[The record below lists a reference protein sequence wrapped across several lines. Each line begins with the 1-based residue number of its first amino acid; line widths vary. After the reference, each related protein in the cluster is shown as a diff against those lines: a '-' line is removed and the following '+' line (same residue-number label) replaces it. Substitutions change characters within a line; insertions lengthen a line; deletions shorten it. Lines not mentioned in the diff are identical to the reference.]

1 MGVCHDKTTR
11 MLRTQNYNVVRH
23 PRDGINPLD
32 LIGAFKDTVHQLG
45 GLDKLITNPPPN
57 PPTIARNQAAA
68 DLEGQQS
75 DKQATGIGLSFLG
88 SILKALGGDLDVSAR
103 PEVVCQRCMQPMR
116 WPVKV
121 KSRIALVSDY
131 DAADR
136 VPEGLE
142 VFLVEG
148 DSVSVR
154 DLVDEEIMLALPNV
168 PRHEEGSECAE
179 RRMQLPGHEVG
190 PDEPDDSQVQK
201 PFAQLGELLKR
212 K

>member
-1 MGVCHDKTTR
+1 MSLGWSRRAPVDSLVGTEAAIDFTIPLAELPRVSHELSASDGDANGK
-11 MLRTQNYNVVRH
+11 VRFS
-23 PRDGINPLD
+23 RERG
-32 LIGAFKDTVHQLG
+32 
-45 GLDKLITNPPPN
+45 
-57 PPTIARNQAAA
+57 QAVA
-68 DLEGQQS
+68 DLEVNAQ
-75 DKQATGIGLSFLG
+75 
-88 SILKALGGDLDVSAR
+88 

-116 WPVKV
+116 WPVTV

-142 VFLVEG
+142 IYLVEA

-154 DLVDEEIMLALPNV
+154 DLVDEEILLALPNAA
-168 PRHEEGSECAE
+168 RHAEGSECADSA
-179 RRMQLPGHEVG
+179 MQLPGHEVDA
-190 PDEPDDSQVQK
+190 DEAEDPQVQK

>member
-1 MGVCHDKTTR
+1 MSLGWSRRALVDTLVGTETALDFSIPLAELPRVSRELTSTEGEARGH
-11 MLRTQNYNVVRH
+11 VRFS
-23 PRDGINPLD
+23 R
-32 LIGAFKDTVHQLG
+32 QLG
-45 GLDKLITNPPPN
+45 
-57 PPTIARNQAAA
+57 QAVA
-68 DLEGQQS
+68 DLEVGAQ
-75 DKQATGIGLSFLG
+75 
-88 SILKALGGDLDVSAR
+88 

-121 KSRIALVSDY
+121 KSRVALVSDY

-136 VPEGLE
+136 VPEEME

-154 DLVDEEIMLALPNV
+154 DLVDEEVMLALPHV
-168 PRHEEGSECAE
+168 PRHAEDSECARQE
-179 RRMQLPGHEVG
+179 VQLPGE
-190 PDEPDDSQVQK
+190 PDEPDVEPDTQK

>member
-1 MGVCHDKTTR
+1 MSLGWSRRAPVDTLVGTETALDFSIPLAELPRVSHELAGTDGAAGG
-11 MLRTQNYNVVRH
+11 QVRFS
-23 PRDGINPLD
+23 RQQG
-32 LIGAFKDTVHQLG
+32 
-45 GLDKLITNPPPN
+45 
-57 PPTIARNQAAA
+57 QAVA
-68 DLEGQQS
+68 DLEVGAQ
-75 DKQATGIGLSFLG
+75 
-88 SILKALGGDLDVSAR
+88 

-121 KSRIALVSDY
+121 KSRVALVSDY

-136 VPEGLE
+136 VPDGME

-168 PRHEEGSECAE
+168 PRHEEDSECA
-179 RRMQLPGHEVG
+179 RRKVQLPGQT
-190 PDEPDDSQVQK
+190 DEPEEAADPKVQK
-201 PFAQLGELLKR
+201 PFAQFGELLKR

>member
-1 MGVCHDKTTR
+1 MSLGWSRRAPVDTLVGTE
-11 MLRTQNYNVVRH
+11 TAV
-23 PRDGINPLD
+23 DFTIPL
-32 LIGAFKDTVHQLG
+32 
-45 GLDKLITNPPPN
+45 
-57 PPTIARNQAAA
+57 A
-68 DLEGQQS
+68 DLPRVSHELTSKDGEASGHVRFSRQQGQ
-75 DKQATGIGLSFLG
+75 AV
-88 SILKALGGDLDVSAR
+88 ADLVVGAQ

-121 KSRIALVSDY
+121 KSRVALVSDY

-136 VPEGLE
+136 VPAEME

-154 DLVDEEIMLALPNV
+154 DLVDEEVMLALPNV
-168 PRHEEGSECAE
+168 PRHDEDSECA
-179 RRMQLPGHEVG
+179 RQKVQLPGQ
-190 PDEPDDSQVQK
+190 PDEPDDEADLQVQK

>member
-1 MGVCHDKTTR
+1 MSLGWSRRALVDTLVGTETALDFSIPLAELPRVSRELTSTEGEARGH
-11 MLRTQNYNVVRH
+11 VRFS
-23 PRDGINPLD
+23 R
-32 LIGAFKDTVHQLG
+32 QLG
-45 GLDKLITNPPPN
+45 
-57 PPTIARNQAAA
+57 QAVA
-68 DLEGQQS
+68 
-75 DKQATGIGLSFLG
+75 
-88 SILKALGGDLDVSAR
+88 DLDVDAQ

-121 KSRIALVSDY
+121 KSRVALVTDY

-136 VPEGLE
+136 VPEEME

-154 DLVDEEIMLALPNV
+154 DLVDEEVMLALPHV
-168 PRHEEGSECAE
+168 PRHDEDSECA
-179 RRMQLPGHEVG
+179 RREVQLPGE
-190 PDEPDDSQVQK
+190 PAEPDVEPDTQK

>member
-1 MGVCHDKTTR
+1 MSLGWSRRAPVDTLAGTETAIDFEIPLAELPRVSHELTGKDGEARGRVRFSRHMG
-11 MLRTQNYNVVRH
+11 
-23 PRDGINPLD
+23 
-32 LIGAFKDTVHQLG
+32 
-45 GLDKLITNPPPN
+45 
-57 PPTIARNQAAA
+57 QAVA
-68 DLEGQQS
+68 DLEVH
-75 DKQATGIGLSFLG
+75 A
-88 SILKALGGDLDVSAR
+88 A

-168 PRHEEGSECAE
+168 PRHEDGSECAE